1 MKSACS
7 RWSLVAR
14 IVRVGCAAAA
24 VVALAGLV
32 AQVNHPA
39 NVKPVVASVV
49 VLADDD
55 SDWAQQQLLQSE
67 QQTEEAEQQAEL
79 QNELAEQQ
87 AQQDEQQG
95 LLTEQQA
102 QLDVPGS

>member
-1 MKSACS
+1 MKSVRS
-7 RWSLVAR
+7 RWSLAVR
-14 IVRVGCAAAA
+14 IGCAASA
-24 VVALAGLV
+24 VVASAGLS
-32 AQVNHPA
+32 AQVNHPT
-39 NVKPVVASVV
+39 NVKPVVPSAV

-67 QQTEEAEQQAEL
+67 QQADEAQQQAEL